1 MKKYLTVVYTINDD
15 EAFAPERA
23 RLQAS
28 VQRSTG
34 LPWAITAMS
43 FDDEMHRA
51 HLMATAAQGDQAAL
65 IKVIAKHQD
74 IGNINTLADL
84 TSASS

>member
-23 RLQAS
+23 RLLAS
-28 VQRSTG
+28 IQRSTG

-43 FDDEMHRA
+43 LDDEMHRG
-51 HLMATAAQGDQAAL
+51 HLMVTAAQGGQASL
-65 IKVIAKHQD
+65 ISVIAKHQD
-74 IGNINTLADL
+74 IGNVNSLAEL
-84 TSASS
+84 KV